1 MTRFLKSP
9 KHIPSEIHELTVPFI
24 VWRGWR
30 PPWARICNVKS
41 LTCEKT
47 ETRPT
52 FTRTRGAHMIACSM
66 KSLRKFP
73 HFRWTIGS
81 SKYCQYYLFR
91 FLQVTSLSPMFHDE
105 SRGRVLSRLSRYE
118 GWELHW
124 ARLPTLGTS
133 DQLLGCSL
141 SLLLPGPVSVMGWS
155 GVTRDN
161 M

>member
-30 PPWARICNVKS
+30 ARICNVKS